1 MSVNDTVPSAS
12 GATSASGTSSS
23 PWDDAFDCRM
33 CGQCCQ
39 GEGGIVV
46 SPADLAR
53 ICAFL
58 GMTPEAF
65 EATYGERRNGKL
77 KVRTG
82 PDGNCVFF
90 AAGRGC
96 TVHEG
101 KPDICRAWPFFRG
114 NLVDADSLGMAKEYC
129 PGIRPDVRHAEFS
142 AAGRAYLAARGLLA
156 SDCTCEANALV
167 MDRSMGDRNKDGDK

>member
-1 MSVNDTVPSAS
+1 MSVPTTPASSPPASSPESSAS
-12 GATSASGTSSS
+12 ATPE

-46 SPADLAR
+46 SPADLSR

-58 GMTPEAF
+58 GMTPQAF
-65 EATYGERRNGKL
+65 EAAYGERSNGKL

-114 NLVDADSLGMAKEYC
+114 NLVDAGSLAMAKEYC
-129 PGIRPDVRHAEFS
+129 PGIRPGVRHAEFA

-167 MDRSMGDRNKDGDK
+167 LERDEDGAK

>member
-1 MSVNDTVPSAS
+1 MSVNDSVSS
-12 GATSASGTSSS
+12 ATSA
-23 PWDDAFDCRM
+23 PWDAAFDCRM

-46 SPADLAR
+46 SPTDLAR

-65 EATYGERRNGKL
+65 EAAYGERRNGKL

-90 AAGRGC
+90 AVGRGC

-114 NLVDADSLGMAKEYC
+114 NLVDADSLAMAKEYC
-129 PGIRPDVRHAEFS
+129 PGIRSDVRHAEFA
-142 AAGRAYLAARGLLA
+142 AAGRAYLADRGLLA
-156 SDCTCEANALV
+156 CDCTCEANALV
-167 MDRSMGDRNKDGDK
+167 LEPAAKAAK